1 MLTCTHCMR
10 AHFRP
15 EYWLLCYL
23 DSYKSKFELLLNNC
37 MSCSRNSLRARI
49 VVEPSPKI
57 TKTYQHV
64 DPFPSLPE
72 FREQLLLR
80 AKVRQHM
87 CGTTGLSRVVSGAT
101 LPWWHCSLAG
111 RRWRLQ
117 QQAHGPPAPIVRRTR
132 TPQKVKSPKGDQP
145 IDRSPLG

>member
-23 DSYKSKFELLLNNC
+23 DSYKSKFELLLSNC
-37 MSCSRNSLRARI
+37 MSCSRNSLCARI

-57 TKTYQHV
+57 TKTYQHM
-64 DPFPSLPE
+64 DPFPSPPE
-72 FREQLLLR
+72 FREKLPRR
-80 AKVRQHM
+80 AEVRQHM

-101 LPWWHCSLAG
+101 LPWWHCSVAG
-111 RRWRLQ
+111 PRWQLL
-117 QQAHGPPAPIVRRTR
+117 QQAHGPPAAIVRRTHAAER
-132 TPQKVKSPKGDQP
+132 KSRQKEFNQSTA
-145 IDRSPLG
+145 RL